1 MEAYIA
7 SYLERAMN
15 ERIFRIILGVV
26 LLLLLYFDLRQAV
39 YGYIVLLFFEGVTNW
54 RIPAL
59 VSRMLGDRNADT
71 ADCAISPG
79 AAARI
84 NFEAER
90 ALRLAVAGFLVV
102 SYVVFPKELWFFPWF
117 IGFALFGAGLSGIC
131 PMVMGF
137 RWLGFR

>member
-1 MEAYIA
+1 MT
-7 SYLERAMN
+7 

-26 LLLLLYFDLRQAV
+26 LLATLYFDLRLAI
-39 YGYIVLLFFEGVTNW
+39 YGFIVVLLFEGITNW
-54 RIPAL
+54 RIPIL
-59 VSRMLGDRNADT
+59 VSRLNGGPMLANPECT
-71 ADCAISPG
+71 MPPG
-79 AAARI
+79 EHARI

-90 ALRLAVAGFLVV
+90 ALRLAVAAFLIV
-102 SYVVFPKELWFFPWF
+102 SYVMFNKELWFFPWF

>member
-1 MEAYIA
+1 MT
-7 SYLERAMN
+7 

-26 LLLLLYFDLRQAV
+26 LLATLYFDLRLAI
-39 YGYIVLLFFEGVTNW
+39 YGFIVVLLFEGITNW
-54 RIPAL
+54 RIPIL
-59 VSRMLGDRNADT
+59 VSRLNGGPMLANPECT
-71 ADCAISPG
+71 MSPG
-79 AAARI
+79 EHARI

-90 ALRLAVAGFLVV
+90 VLRIVVALFLIV
-102 SYVVFPKELWFFPWF
+102 SYILFNQALWVFPWF